1 MLPPK
6 LPGLSGSQ
14 QKLLKLHRQLSEAD
28 QAALLS
34 FAEYLV
40 HRATSSDTGGPEREH
55 TYEPQAISRPDDET
69 VIAAIRRLTATYPM
83 LDRDSLLHE
92 TADLMSAHV
101 LQGRGAVDVID
112 ELEVVFRRHYERVHS
127 RRGKQAE

>member
-6 LPGLSGSQ
+6 LPRLSGAQ

-40 HRATSSDTGGPEREH
+40 HRTATTDAAGQAQES
-55 TYEPQAISRPDDET
+55 TYEPQAIPRPDDET

-83 LDRDSLLHE
+83 LDRDALLHD
-92 TADLMSAHV
+92 TADLVSAHV

-112 ELEVVFRRHYERVHS
+112 ELEVVFRRHFDRVHS
-127 RRGKQAE
+127 GRGEQAE